1 MERRNKS
8 YYFPYN
14 KIKKTL
20 NNNDLY
26 ESFEFN
32 TWNALTLGLRDY
44 FFKNSFKK
52 IV

>member
-1 MERRNKS
+1 MERRNKVIS
-8 YYFPYN
+8 FPCN

-20 NNNDLY
+20 NNNDIY

-44 FFKNSFKK
+44 FLKTLLKK
-52 IV
+52 